1 MSRMVRS
8 KVRKQNTREEIE
20 QGAQMVKAGRLH
32 EKHAHMLGLMPD
44 ARQKLKGDENERSRP
59 EGTIVKGSDHAS
71 E

>member
-1 MSRMVRS
+1 
-8 KVRKQNTREEIE
+8 
-20 QGAQMVKAGRLH
+20 MVKAGRLH